1 MLRLRVPAS
10 TTNLGHGFD
19 CLGMAIG
26 LFNLVA
32 VRERARDEPAGD
44 AALDRMAQ
52 AVRAAAAR
60 AWGRALP
67 ELAVE
72 VAGEVPVARG
82 LGSSATILVGL
93 SAACRRLAGLGA
105 DAEAVASVAAE
116 VEGHP
121 DNVAAASLGGATA
134 CAVVGGSLRI
144 LRFPVPPQL
153 RAVLVIPDREVAT
166 SEARRVLPATQSRA
180 EAVRGLQRTA
190 LILGA
195 LAQGRPEALSGLF
208 DEAWHEAHRA
218 GLNPTLPRYRACAA
232 RAGAI
237 GTILSGSGSTVLAFA
252 MEEAA
257 AAVARALEAEAAAI
271 PERARVLIAPFTD
284 TGCAE
289 A

>member
-1 MLRLRVPAS
+1 MLRFRVPAS

-26 LFNLVA
+26 LFNLVT
-32 VRERARDEPAGD
+32 VRERAASDPAGD
-44 AALDRMAQ
+44 PALARMAE
-52 AVRAAAAR
+52 AVRSAATR
-60 AWGRALP
+60 AWGKTLP
-67 ELAVE
+67 ALAVT

-105 DAEAVASVAAE
+105 DPEAVAAVAAE

-134 CAVVGGSLRI
+134 CAAVGGALRI
-144 LRFPVPPQL
+144 LRFAVPRDL
-153 RAVLVIPDREVAT
+153 HAVLVIPDREVAT
-166 SEARRVLPATQSRA
+166 SEARRVLPATPTRA
-180 EAVRGLQRTA
+180 EAVRALQRTA
-190 LILGA
+190 LILAA
-195 LAQGRPEALSGLF
+195 LAQGRPDALAGLF

-218 GLNPTLPRYRACAA
+218 ALNPTLPRYRACAA
-232 RAGAI
+232 RAGAV

-252 MEEAA
+252 GGAA

-271 PERARVLIAPFTD
+271 PERARVLLAPFTD